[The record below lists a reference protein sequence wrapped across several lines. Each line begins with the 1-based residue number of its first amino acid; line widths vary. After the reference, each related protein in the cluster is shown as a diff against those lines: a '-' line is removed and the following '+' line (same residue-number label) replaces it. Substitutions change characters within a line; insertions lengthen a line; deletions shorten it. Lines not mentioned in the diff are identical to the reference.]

1 MKHIQEVTLKK
12 AIAMLDAVGCEYH
25 IAIDSQ
31 EFGAPIGVKP
41 KRGSKYG
48 YGTITEYI
56 KKHFKDL
63 EVGKSI
69 SIPFD
74 QFEID
79 TLQSVTSSYVCR
91 IFGNGSC
98 ITSRNKEAQ
107 TIDVIRVM

>member
-25 IAIDSQ
+25 IAIDGQ
-31 EFGAPIGVKP
+31 EYGEPIGVKV
-41 KRGSKYG
+41 KKGSKYG
-48 YGTITEYI
+48 YGVLTDYVR
-56 KKHFKDL
+56 KHAKDL
-63 EVGKSI
+63 EIGQTI

-79 TLQSVTSSYVCR
+79 ALHSVTSSYACR
-91 IFGNGSC
+91 TFGNGSC

-107 TIDVIRVM
+107 TIDVIRVI